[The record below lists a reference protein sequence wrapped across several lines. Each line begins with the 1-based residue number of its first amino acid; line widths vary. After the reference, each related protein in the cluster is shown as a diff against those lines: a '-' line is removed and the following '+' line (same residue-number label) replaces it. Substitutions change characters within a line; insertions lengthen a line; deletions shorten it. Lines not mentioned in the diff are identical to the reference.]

1 MNYAERP
8 FCINRTFFALTC
20 EIAFESLNTAL
31 LRAKRA
37 VFGGT
42 VNANNGDGREATR
55 AIHLTVSMMIYSVP
69 RVLSPLYLL
78 GFNALTSG
86 SVAYS
91 TERFANNSASDNES
105 PLSGG
110 RQGWR
115 LCAVHFTL
123 DACT

>member
-69 RVLSPLYLL
+69 RVLAPCIYWASTRLPPAQLHIALNDSQIIL
-78 GFNALTSG
+78 RLTNAERSG
-86 SVAYS
+86 I
-91 TERFANNSASDNES
+91 
-105 PLSGG
+105 LS
-110 RQGWR
+110 
-115 LCAVHFTL
+115 
-123 DACT
+123 